1 MITRSTTY
9 VSRRLH
15 RQLAR
20 CAVALTT
27 GGSHLH
33 VGDEP
38 FGDGVVQ
45 DIPSPPSNK
54 LPYVLPSALRRP
66 IAALLALL
74 AITLGGA
81 TACGREGSQTNC
93 SLAGCTVTF
102 QRTGTAEISV
112 LGVKAKLVG
121 VEGNSARLEVAG
133 QTVTVPVGGEAAAGS
148 FTVRVE
154 QITDTAVVVRIA
166 P

>member
-1 MITRSTTY
+1 MPARAGVDQPTHPATANPVRST
-9 VSRRLH
+9 VSFD
-15 RQLAR
+15 
-20 CAVALTT
+20 LTAT
-27 GGSHLH
+27 
-33 VGDEP
+33 DEP
-38 FGDGVVQ
+38 FGDGAVE
-45 DIPSPPSNK
+45 DILSPPSNK
-54 LPYVLPSALRRP
+54 LPYVLPSVLHRP

-93 SLAGCTVTF
+93 SLGGCTVTF
-102 QRTGTAEISV
+102 HRTGTAEISV

-154 QITDTAVVVRIA
+154 QVTDTAVVVRIT